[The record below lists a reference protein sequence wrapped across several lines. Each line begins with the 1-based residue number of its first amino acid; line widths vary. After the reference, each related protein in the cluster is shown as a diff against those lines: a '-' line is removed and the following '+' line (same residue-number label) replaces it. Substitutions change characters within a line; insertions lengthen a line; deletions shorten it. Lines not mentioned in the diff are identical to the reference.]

1 MSTTIRFANLDDAA
15 GILAIYSPYCDRS
28 TISFE
33 IVAPSVEQIAER
45 IATTTAQYPWLVCE
59 IDGEVA
65 GYVYATKIRERAAYR
80 WAVETAVYVATRHHR
95 RRVGQALYSALFSI
109 LREQNYFRAYASI
122 TLPNPSSVRL
132 HESIGFYSVGVFQRV
147 GYKLD
152 QWLDVGWWQLDL
164 QPDISS
170 PPEPRPI
177 GAVRHCDAVNQ
188 SLRRAASRVQPAK

>member
-15 GILAIYSPYCDRS
+15 GILAIYGPYCDRS

-33 IVAPSVEQIAER
+33 IVAPSAEQIAER

-59 IDGEVA
+59 IDSKVA

-122 TLPNPSSVRL
+122 TLPNPGSVRL
-132 HESIGFYSVGVFQRV
+132 HESVGFYSVGVFRRV

-164 QPDISS
+164 QPEGEI
-170 PPEPRPI
+170 PREPLPI
-177 GAVRHCDAVNQ
+177 GAVRQ
-188 SLRRAASRVQPAK
+188 SSVVAKALCEAAQRVQPSN

>member
-1 MSTTIRFANLDDAA
+1 MSTTIRFAKKDDAA
-15 GILAIYSPYCDRS
+15 GILAIYSPYCERS

-33 IVAPSVEQIAER
+33 IVAPTVEQIAER
-45 IATTTAQYPWLVCE
+45 IVATTGQYPWLVCE

-65 GYVYATKIRERAAYR
+65 GYVYATKLRERAAYR

-109 LREQNYFRAYASI
+109 LREQHYFRAYASI
-122 TLPNPSSVRL
+122 TLPNPGSVRL
-132 HESIGFYSVGVFQRV
+132 HESVGFYSVGVFGRV

-164 QPDISS
+164 QPEVDS
-170 PPEPRPI
+170 PPEPQPI
-177 GAVRHCDAVNQ
+177 GAVRCSSVVVSA
-188 SLRRAASRVQPAK
+188 LREASHRVQPQK